1 MAIRVYNGKSFE
13 DRRQWFSFTLPD
25 KRKAATKAL
34 TVEEAK
40 SRIEETLKLKLAA

>member
-13 DRRQWFSFTLPD
+13 DRRQWFSFSLSD

-40 SRIEETLKLKLAA
+40 SQIEATLKLKLSA